1 MGKLCK
7 NQLVG
12 KLAAIVVAVLLV
24 GGGVTFTATAQ
35 ADETLV
41 QKLVT
46 LFRGHAQTEIDNAVM
61 QAKSQLAAETK
72 ETRRNNLEKLFDNQ
86 IATLKDRGVPQQI
99 LGMLQD
105 QKNTVVTKASNMT
118 IGAGNTPFIPVIK
131 PSYLGYY
138 GLMSLVRNGAKEGY
152 SYLNP
157 ALITDK
163 METPN
168 GLYYIYD
175 VEDGEAMRGKS
186 PEAAEKLLKEQRRSP
201 LTAAE
206 VLALATHTD
215 VLSRHFVDATGSRY
229 GSGDVPFLWLDGGL
243 PGLDYGWADF
253 AISEW
258 GSASC
263 GSR

>member
-1 MGKLCK
+1 MGKLCAGQLIGK
-7 NQLVG
+7 LVALLREADPDKFDDAVAEARNQL
-12 KLAAIVVAVLLV
+12 
-24 GGGVTFTATAQ
+24 TA
-35 ADETLV
+35 ES
-41 QKLVT
+41 
-46 LFRGHAQTEIDNAVM
+46 RE
-61 QAKSQLAAETK
+61 AKRSD
-72 ETRRNNLEKLFDNQ
+72 LEKLFDSQ

-152 SYLNP
+152 FYLNP
-157 ALITDK
+157 SLITDK
-163 METPN
+163 VETPN

-186 PEAAEKLLKEQRRSP
+186 PEAAEKLLKEQQRSP

-229 GSGDVPFLWLDGGL
+229 GSGDVPFLWLDGGRPEL
-243 PGLDYGWADF
+243 YYDWADS
-253 AISEW
+253 AGSLW